1 MLDSELAH
9 VLVPRWFDSGGM
21 GHLQCRSCLGKQ
33 GDRKVDTFL
42 LNSVQPVPPLSEL
55 IRKLNFP
62 HHLYQYVMDGIMP
75 SMTYCK

>member
-1 MLDSELAH
+1 MCLCRDDSTPEEWGIFSVGPA
-9 VLVPRWFDSGGM
+9 SE
-21 GHLQCRSCLGKQ
+21 S
-33 GDRKVDTFL
+33 KVTEKSTLFCS
-42 LNSVQPVPPLSEL
+42 SVQPVPPLSEL